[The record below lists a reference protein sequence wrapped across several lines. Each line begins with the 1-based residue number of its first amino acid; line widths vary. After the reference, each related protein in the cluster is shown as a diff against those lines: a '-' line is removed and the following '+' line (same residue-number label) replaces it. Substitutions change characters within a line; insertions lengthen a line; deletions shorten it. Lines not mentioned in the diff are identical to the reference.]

1 MEKRPVSGGF
11 STTYGYPASMQP
23 RHAEEPLATA
33 LSDTPVVLLHGARQ
47 VGKTTLARAMA
58 ATGHGRKY
66 ATLDDGAV
74 LSAAL
79 RDPQGFIDAMT
90 GPVTLDEVQ
99 RAPELFRAI
108 KASVDRN
115 RRPGR
120 FLLTGSA
127 NVMMLPRLSES
138 LAGRIETV
146 PLWPLSQGEIEGT
159 RERFIDRAFDR
170 AVPDWSVS
178 ARRPRPLLD
187 RIVRGGFP
195 EPSARADAAR
205 RDAWFAAYAD
215 ATLRREVRELSGA
228 EALTELPRLLAA
240 LSTRAGTLLNITDI
254 ARSLGMAQST
264 TRRYI
269 TLLEAVFL
277 AVLIPA
283 WSTNRAKRLAKSPKI
298 LVADSGLACHLIGAD
313 ATRLE
318 RDGSA
323 RGAMLENFVA
333 MELLKQREWSRIRP
347 SLLHFRTATGVEIDL
362 VLEDR
367 AGRLVGIEVK
377 AAKNVGSDDFR
388 GLRALRELAGD
399 RFVRGIVL
407 HDGRETVRFDPGLLS
422 APISA
427 LWSGE

>member
-1 MEKRPVSGGF
+1 MH
-11 STTYGYPASMQP
+11 A
-23 RHAEEPLATA
+23 RHAQVPLAMA

-47 VGKTTLARAMA
+47 VGKTTLAKSMA
-58 ATGHGRKY
+58 GRGRTY
-66 ATLDDGAV
+66 ATLDDGSI

-79 RDPQGFIDAMT
+79 GDPQGFIDALA
-90 GPVTLDEVQ
+90 GAVTLDEVQ
-99 RAPELFRAI
+99 RAPELFRSI
-108 KASVDRN
+108 KASVDRD

-146 PLWPLSQGEIEGT
+146 LLWPLSQGEIEGT
-159 RERFIDRAFDR
+159 LDRFIDRVFDR
-170 AVPDWSVS
+170 TVPGWSVQS
-178 ARRPRPLLD
+178 RRSLPLIE
-187 RIVRGGFP
+187 RIIRGGFP
-195 EPSARADAAR
+195 EPSARSDPDR
-205 RDAWFAAYAD
+205 RDAWFSAYAET
-215 ATLRREVRELSGA
+215 TLRREVRELSGI

-240 LSTRAGTLLNITDI
+240 LSTRAGTLLNVTDI

-277 AVLIPA
+277 VVLIPA
-283 WSTNRAKRLAKSPKI
+283 WSTNRAKRLAKSPKV

-333 MELLKQREWSRIRP
+333 MELLKQREWSRLRP
-347 SLLHFRTATGVEIDL
+347 NLHHFRTAAGAEVDL

-367 AGRLVGIEVK
+367 AGRIVGIEVK
-377 AAKNVGSDDFR
+377 AAKNVVSDDFR
-388 GLRALRELAGD
+388 GLRELRELAAD
-399 RFVRGIVL
+399 RFVRGIIL
-407 HDGRETVRFDPGLLS
+407 HDGRETVRFDPSLLS
-422 APISA
+422 APLSA